1 MKKRT
6 DSFSATGNDGLQY
19 TVYIYTD
26 FINAGSFEDP
36 NAIVKGIK
44 ELRTSDGMLVKRRK
58 QGEYE
63 IVQTGVVLRS
73 NSPQAP

>member
-6 DSFSATGNDGLQY
+6 GSFSATGTDGRQY
-19 TVYIYTD
+19 TVYIYID
-26 FINAGSFEDP
+26 FIDAGSFENP
-36 NAIVKGIK
+36 NAVAKGLK
-44 ELRTSDGMLVKRRK
+44 ELRTSDGMHVNRRQ

-73 NSPQAP
+73 NSPTAP

>member
-6 DSFSATGNDGLQY
+6 GSFRATGSDGRQY

-26 FINAGSFEDP
+26 FIDIGSFQNP
-36 NAIVKGIK
+36 NAVVEGLK
-44 ELRTSDGMLVKRRK
+44 ELRTSDGMPVNRLQ

-63 IVQTGVVLRS
+63 IVQTGIVLRS
-73 NSPQAP
+73 SSPAAP